1 MVTIEYP
8 VRTPEQ
14 LGPLLAGFRN
24 RNNLSQA
31 ELAQQLGVGQQTI
44 SQLER
49 NAGSATLGRLMRFLA
64 LMNVEIVLR
73 TRLAPAA
80 NANENKPE
88 ENW

>member
-1 MVTIEYP
+1 MIAIEYP

-14 LGPLLAGFRN
+14 VGPLLAGFRN

-49 NAGSATLGRLMRFLA
+49 NADRATLGRLMRVLA

-73 TRLAPAA
+73 VRPPQ
-80 NANENKPE
+80 NAKAGKSKPE
-88 ENW
+88 DTW